1 MTPHCLC
8 VRELHHR
15 WHLKRVFVPVFDRR
29 IPVLTIW
36 WFSWIQISHLYRL
49 ISCVHVIEASMSE
62 QMNAEQSVNQ
72 CLWQIQWR
80 FNRDSMDENI
90 SDCCSSLHARSI
102 QDMKLLNC
110 ATPSLTCQI
119 TCVSAWLEAEDS
131 FFLFLFLQTPLLPPD
146 QEWHQRRTVSNREAQ
161 TALILS
167 FSSTS
172 CSWITRCVRRLQC
185 PLSPA
190 VVLASYAVQCKS
202 PPLNSTGSHTC
213 SAVPPPQPPATPSTL
228 PWFR

>member
-1 MTPHCLC
+1 
-8 VRELHHR
+8 
-15 WHLKRVFVPVFDRR
+15 
-29 IPVLTIW
+29 
-36 WFSWIQISHLYRL
+36 
-49 ISCVHVIEASMSE
+49 MSE

-131 FFLFLFLQTPLLPPD
+131 FFLFLSLQTPLLPPD

-167 FSSTS
+167 FSSSS
-172 CSWITRCVRRLQC
+172 CSWITHNSVFAGCSVHSAQQLSWPLMLSNVSHLLWTALVPTLVLQC
-185 PLSPA
+185 HPP
-190 VVLASYAVQCKS
+190 S
-202 PPLNSTGSHTC
+202 PPPPPRPSPGLDRTTSPKCPKCLQLNWTKDHSKLGRKKKKNSSFLNFTSHTINRSWVKIC
-213 SAVPPPQPPATPSTL
+213 
-228 PWFR
+228 

>member
-102 QDMKLLNC
+102 QDMK
-110 ATPSLTCQI
+110 ATELCHSI
-119 TCVSAWLEAEDS
+119 TYMSNHLCFCMTGGWRQFFFVSISADT
-131 FFLFLFLQTPLLPPD
+131 FT
-146 QEWHQRRTVSNREAQ
+146 
-161 TALILS
+161 
-167 FSSTS
+167 SSRSGVTS
-172 CSWITRCVRRLQC
+172 EKDGQ
-185 PLSPA
+185 
-190 VVLASYAVQCKS
+190 
-202 PPLNSTGSHTC
+202 
-213 SAVPPPQPPATPSTL
+213 
-228 PWFR
+228 

>member
-131 FFLFLFLQTPLLPPD
+131 FFCFHLCRHLYFLQIRSDIREGRSVTVKHRLL
-146 QEWHQRRTVSNREAQ
+146 W
-161 TALILS
+161 
-167 FSSTS
+167 F
-172 CSWITRCVRRLQC
+172 C
-185 PLSPA
+185 PFLLHP
-190 VVLASYAVQCKS
+190 VLE
-202 PPLNSTGSHTC
+202 
-213 SAVPPPQPPATPSTL
+213 
-228 PWFR
+228 